1 MATDHT
7 NKQLS
12 RWFFLILVAIIFYLF
27 WQILQ
32 PFAVVLLTAGIAA
45 IVLAPIEPYVRKFVK
60 YEKLSALL
68 IVVGVFL
75 GIVIPLFFV
84 GLLMIEQASQL
95 LTISIGTNGFLN
107 NFSWENLPGF
117 NQLPEYVRA
126 QVSGLGFGGLASSIA
141 RWAFENLGTLF
152 SSTAQML
159 FNIVIFFI
167 ALYYL
172 LVDRKKIK
180 NELAIISPF
189 KDELDTDIMQRMVHT
204 VRDVVFGALIV
215 GIVQGTVAAIGMTIF
230 GVPGALIWG
239 ALTVI
244 AAEIP
249 VFGVGAVL
257 VPAIGYLYFT
267 GDPGGAL
274 GLAIWS
280 GVFVGLLDNILKP
293 LLIKGKT
300 HMHAL
305 LILIS
310 ILGGLHVFG
319 SIGFIVGPT
328 VLAAVMVLIELYKN
342 GILANTEAAE

>member
-12 RWFFLILVAIIFYLF
+12 RWFFLILVAVIFYLF
-27 WQILQ
+27 WQIIQ

-45 IVLAPIEPYVRKFVK
+45 IVLAPVEPHLRKFVK

-68 IVVGVFL
+68 IVLGVFL

-84 GLLMIEQASQL
+84 GLLMIEQASDL
-95 LTISIGTNGFLN
+95 LSASIGSNGFLT
-107 NFSWENLPGF
+107 NFTWEALPGF

-126 QVSGLGFGGLASSIA
+126 EVDGLSFGGLASSIA
-141 RWAFENLGTLF
+141 QWAFENLGTLF

-159 FNIVIFFI
+159 FNVIIFFI

-180 NELAIISPF
+180 KELEVISPF
-189 KDELDTDIMQRMVHT
+189 KDELDADIMQRMVHT

-215 GIVQGTVAAIGMTIF
+215 GIVQGTFAAIGMTIF

-249 VFGVGAVL
+249 ILGVGAVL
-257 VPAIGYLYFT
+257 GPAIAYLYFT
-267 GDPGGAL
+267 GDPSAAL
-274 GLAIWS
+274 GFTVWS
-280 GVFVGLLDNILKP
+280 AVVVGLVDNILSP

-310 ILGGLHVFG
+310 ILGGLQVFG

-328 VLAAVMVLIELYKN
+328 ILAAVMVLIELYKN
-342 GILANTEAAE
+342 GILANAESTE